1 MIMSEVTE
9 YLKVVLP
16 TYNKLNNTNYS
27 IPDELLLNYD
37 LDDDIDYYRKV
48 LVGIIYNSIDN
59 QFITD
64 KLDYRNSSVLNDI
77 KLAELESGLVVY

>member
-37 LDDDIDYYRKV
+37 LDDNIDYYRKV

>member
-1 MIMSEVTE
+1 MSEVIE

>member
-1 MIMSEVTE
+1 MSEVTE